1 MLTRWP
7 TKQLAP
13 EAKKRLFG
21 KFTQPRKGRKAKVD
35 PGAKEDAKQSKKAR
49 SKKASTEKTQSRRL
63 IDPSHIFVGNL
74 QSTITQ
80 ERLQSTFTK
89 FGPIKQTL
97 IRVSMGCAVT
107 GGLNVPAQVR
117 GPRDRRYATI
127 DFFSP
132 IAARKALVMNGTI
145 LDGCQLVVS
154 LSAGDLPEVRDMVDQ
169 RLSTM
174 RAHLMP
180 ENAQGGKP
188 APLTLQPTEQFHDFG
203 EAHSDRHKIFGLS
216 FTKCVA

>member
-7 TKQLAP
+7 SKKLAP
-13 EAKKRLFG
+13 EARKRLFG
-21 KFTQPRKGRKAKVD
+21 KFTQPCKGRKAKVD
-35 PGAKEDAKQSKKAR
+35 PVAKEEDAKQSKKAR
-49 SKKASTEKTQSRRL
+49 TKKESAEKTQSKRL
-63 IDPSHIFVGNL
+63 TDPSYIYVGNL
-74 QSTITQ
+74 RSGITQ
-80 ERLQSTFTK
+80 ERLQFAFTK

-107 GGLNVPAQVR
+107 NVPAQVR

-145 LDGCQLVVS
+145 LDGCQLVVT
-154 LSAGDLPEVRDMVDQ
+154 LSAADLPEVRDMVNQ

-174 RAHLMP
+174 RAHLTP
-180 ENAQGGKP
+180 ETAQGGKST
-188 APLTLQPTEQFHDFG
+188 PLTLQPTERFHDFG
-203 EAHSDRHKIFGLS
+203 EAQSDRHNIFGLS